1 MCYYFYMN
9 KDVIYIEPEDDI
21 TDIITKIENAKQKIV
36 ALVPPKKAGVFRS
49 VVNIKLITKAGATA
63 KKTIVLVTTDPSIM
77 KLAAATKLPVT
88 KDLQSAPS
96 IPDAEVDVD
105 TEAKEDVKNEDKE
118 KVAETKEDKEEEEKE
133 TNEDEEKD
141 EEEEPKASEELK
153 KKKATKKE
161 HKNKFFGWMIGHKK
175 TVAFSS
181 IGAILLVLL
190 MVWAFVIAP
199 AVTVTVGIRTTIN
212 NFSENVTFTTKLE
225 EEDSKEG
232 KFYLAEKKIESAEEV
247 EFEATGKKNVGEKA
261 SGNVIVFTYFPFN
274 IAGSTVVSTGTKF
287 TISGL
292 SFSAMENVNLIY
304 TGKGKE
310 GCDNKNNSAELAD
323 EGCRIS
329 ARVPV
334 VADAPGEN
342 YNIQPSASGW
352 SSSKIGIAVYSDKA
366 MSGGTNKEITI
377 VSRDDIDKAKSELTA
392 SNESENKEKLYDE
405 ISDTMMPID
414 SSFTQTTSEA
424 TSTPAVGEEVKD
436 GEKAKLKVTTT
447 ASILLVDKTKIEEFI
462 TEKAKLREDQRIYEM
477 RSPFIENFTKTN
489 DGYTGKLKTSYAAGP
504 KITDNDVIEIIKG
517 KGLGEAQHD
526 IHDIDGIS
534 DVRIDKSYP
543 WVTSIPNDVN
553 KITIILEVKE

>member
-1 MCYYFYMN
+1 MN

-49 VVNIKLITKAGATA
+49 VVNIKLITKAGTTA

-88 KDLQSAPS
+88 KDLQSAPAV
-96 IPDAEVDVD
+96 PDVDAEIE
-105 TEAKEDVKNEDKE
+105 TETKE
-118 KVAETKEDKEEEEKE
+118 KVKDKDVEDEGDDETDDDSEPEEKETEEEEKE
-133 TNEDEEKD
+133 S
-141 EEEEPKASEELK
+141 KASDEQK
-153 KKKATKKE
+153 KKKAEKKE
-161 HKNKFFGWMIGHKK
+161 HKNKLLGWVTNHKK
-175 TVAFSS
+175 VTIFSGLGV
-181 IGAILLVLL
+181 IVLILLL
-190 MVWAFVIAP
+190 VWAFVIAP
-199 AVTVTVGIRTTIN
+199 AVTVTVGIRTATN

-247 EFEATGKKNVGEKA
+247 EFEATGKKNIGEKA
-261 SGNVIVFTYFPFN
+261 SGNVVVFTYFPFN
-274 IAGSTVVSTGTKF
+274 IAGSTVVSAGTKF

-292 SFSAMENVNLIY
+292 SFTATENVNLVY
-304 TGKGKE
+304 TGNRKE

-323 EGCRIS
+323 EGCKVS

-334 VADAPGEN
+334 VADAPGES
-342 YNIQPSASGW
+342 YNIQKSASGW
-352 SSSKIGIAVYSDKA
+352 TSSKVGIAVYSDES
-366 MSGGTNKEITI
+366 MSGGTDKEITI
-377 VSRDDIDKAKSELTA
+377 VSQADIDKAKSELAT
-392 SNESENKEKLYDE
+392 SNESENKEKLYSE
-405 ISDTMMPID
+405 VGDTMMPID

-424 TSTPAVGEEVKD
+424 ASTPAVGEEVKD

-462 TEKAKLREDQRIYEM
+462 SEKAKLREDQKIYEM
-477 RSPFIENFTKTN
+477 RSPFIENFTKTD

-504 KITDNDVIEIIKG
+504 KITENDVIEIIKG

-543 WVTSIPNDVN
+543 WVTSIPNNVN

>member
-1 MCYYFYMN
+1 MN

-49 VVNIKLITKAGATA
+49 VVNIKLITKAGTTA

-88 KDLQSAPS
+88 KDLQSAPAV
-96 IPDAEVDVD
+96 PDVDAEIE
-105 TEAKEDVKNEDKE
+105 TETKE
-118 KVAETKEDKEEEEKE
+118 KVKDKDVEDEGDDETDDDSEPEEKETEEEKE
-133 TNEDEEKD
+133 S
-141 EEEEPKASEELK
+141 KASDEQK
-153 KKKATKKE
+153 KKKAEKKE
-161 HKNKFFGWMIGHKK
+161 HKNKLLGWVTNHKK
-175 TVAFSS
+175 VTIFSGLGV
-181 IGAILLVLL
+181 IVLILLL
-190 MVWAFVIAP
+190 VWAFVIAP
-199 AVTVTVGIRTTIN
+199 AVTVTVGIRTATN

-247 EFEATGKKNVGEKA
+247 EFEATGKKNIGEKA
-261 SGNVIVFTYFPFN
+261 SGNVVVFTYFPFN
-274 IAGSTVVSTGTKF
+274 IAGSTVVSAGTKF

-292 SFSAMENVNLIY
+292 SFTATENVNLVY
-304 TGKGKE
+304 TGNRKE

-323 EGCRIS
+323 EGCKVS

-334 VADAPGEN
+334 VADAPGES
-342 YNIQPSASGW
+342 YNIQKSASGW
-352 SSSKIGIAVYSDKA
+352 TSSKVGIAVYSDES
-366 MSGGTNKEITI
+366 MSGGTDKEITI
-377 VSRDDIDKAKSELTA
+377 VSQADIDKAKSELAT
-392 SNESENKEKLYDE
+392 SNESENKEKLYSE
-405 ISDTMMPID
+405 VGDTMMPID

-424 TSTPAVGEEVKD
+424 ASTPAVGEEVKD

-462 TEKAKLREDQRIYEM
+462 SEKAKLREDQKIYEM
-477 RSPFIENFTKTN
+477 RSPFIENFTKTD

-504 KITDNDVIEIIKG
+504 KITENDVIEIIKG

-543 WVTSIPNDVN
+543 WVTSIPNNVN

>member
-1 MCYYFYMN
+1 MN

-49 VVNIKLITKAGATA
+49 VVNIKLITKAGTTA

-88 KDLQSAPS
+88 KDLQSAPAV
-96 IPDAEVDVD
+96 PDVDAEIE
-105 TEAKEDVKNEDKE
+105 TETKE
-118 KVAETKEDKEEEEKE
+118 KVKDKDVEDEGDDETDDDIEPEEKETEEEKE
-133 TNEDEEKD
+133 S
-141 EEEEPKASEELK
+141 KASDEQK
-153 KKKATKKE
+153 KKKAEKKE
-161 HKNKFFGWMIGHKK
+161 HKNKLLGWVTNHKK
-175 TVAFSS
+175 VTIFSGLGV
-181 IGAILLVLL
+181 IVLILLL
-190 MVWAFVIAP
+190 VWAFVIAP
-199 AVTVTVGIRTTIN
+199 AVTVTVGIRTATN

-247 EFEATGKKNVGEKA
+247 EFEATGKKNIGEKA
-261 SGNVIVFTYFPFN
+261 SGNVVVFKYFPFN
-274 IAGSTVVSTGTKF
+274 IAGSTVVSAGTKF

-292 SFSAMENVNLIY
+292 SFTATENVNLVY
-304 TGKGKE
+304 TGNRKE

-323 EGCRIS
+323 EGCKVS

-334 VADAPGEN
+334 VADAPGES
-342 YNIQPSASGW
+342 YNIQKSASGW
-352 SSSKIGIAVYSDKA
+352 TSSKVGIAVYSDES
-366 MSGGTNKEITI
+366 MSGGTDKEITI
-377 VSRDDIDKAKSELTA
+377 VSQADIDKAKSELAT
-392 SNESENKEKLYDE
+392 SNESENKEKLYSE
-405 ISDTMMPID
+405 VGDTMMPID

-424 TSTPAVGEEVKD
+424 ASTPAVGEEVKD

-462 TEKAKLREDQRIYEM
+462 SEKAKLREDQKIYEM
-477 RSPFIENFTKTN
+477 RSPFIENFTKTD

-504 KITDNDVIEIIKG
+504 KITENDVIEIIKG

-543 WVTSIPNDVN
+543 WVTSIPNNVN

>member
-1 MCYYFYMN
+1 MN

-88 KDLQSAPS
+88 KDLQSAPAV
-96 IPDAEVDVD
+96 PDVDAEIE
-105 TEAKEDVKNEDKE
+105 TETKE
-118 KVAETKEDKEEEEKE
+118 KVKDKDVEDDGDDETDDGSEPEEKE
-133 TNEDEEKD
+133 TEEEKK
-141 EEEEPKASEELK
+141 ESKASDEQK
-153 KKKATKKE
+153 KKKAEKKE
-161 HKNKFFGWMIGHKK
+161 HKNKLLGWVTNHKK
-175 TVAFSS
+175 VTIFSGLGV
-181 IGAILLVLL
+181 IVLILLL
-190 MVWAFVIAP
+190 VWAFVIAP
-199 AVTVTVGIRTTIN
+199 AVTVTVGIRTATN

-247 EFEATGKKNVGEKA
+247 EFEATGKKNIGEKA
-261 SGNVIVFTYFPFN
+261 SGNVVVFTYFPLN
-274 IAGSTVVSTGTKF
+274 IAGSTVVSAGTKF

-292 SFSAMENVNLIY
+292 SFTATENVNLVY
-304 TGKGKE
+304 TGNRKE

-323 EGCRIS
+323 EGCKVS

-334 VADAPGEN
+334 VADAPGES
-342 YNIQPSASGW
+342 YNIQKSASGW
-352 SSSKIGIAVYSDKA
+352 TSSKVGIAVYSDES
-366 MSGGTNKEITI
+366 MSGGTDKEITI
-377 VSRDDIDKAKSELTA
+377 VSQADIDKAKSELVT
-392 SNESENKEKLYDE
+392 SNEGENKEKLYSE
-405 ISDTMMPID
+405 IGDTMMPID

-424 TSTPAVGEEVKD
+424 ASTPAVGEEVKD

-462 TEKAKLREDQRIYEM
+462 SEKAKLREDQKIYEM
-477 RSPFIENFTKTN
+477 RSPFIENFTKTD

-504 KITDNDVIEIIKG
+504 KITENDVIEIIKG

-543 WVTSIPNDVN
+543 WVTSIPNNVN

>member
-1 MCYYFYMN
+1 MN

-88 KDLQSAPS
+88 KDLQSAPAV
-96 IPDAEVDVD
+96 PDVDAEIE
-105 TEAKEDVKNEDKE
+105 TETKE
-118 KVAETKEDKEEEEKE
+118 KVKDKDVEDEGDDETDDDSEPEEKETEEEEKE
-133 TNEDEEKD
+133 S
-141 EEEEPKASEELK
+141 KASDEQK
-153 KKKATKKE
+153 KKKAEKKE
-161 HKNKFFGWMIGHKK
+161 HKNKLLGWVTNHKK
-175 TVAFSS
+175 VMIFSGLGV
-181 IGAILLVLL
+181 IVLILLL
-190 MVWAFVIAP
+190 VWAFVIAP
-199 AVTVTVGIRTTIN
+199 AVTVTVGIRTATN

-247 EFEATGKKNVGEKA
+247 EFEATGKKNIGEKA
-261 SGNVIVFTYFPFN
+261 SGNVVVFTYFPFN
-274 IAGSTVVSTGTKF
+274 IAGSTVVSAGTKF

-292 SFSAMENVNLIY
+292 SFTATENVNLVY
-304 TGKGKE
+304 TGNRKE

-323 EGCRIS
+323 EGCKVS

-334 VADAPGEN
+334 VADAPGES
-342 YNIQPSASGW
+342 YNIQKSASGW
-352 SSSKIGIAVYSDKA
+352 TSSKVGIAVYSDES
-366 MSGGTNKEITI
+366 MSGGTDKEITI
-377 VSRDDIDKAKSELTA
+377 VSQADIDKAKSELAT
-392 SNESENKEKLYDE
+392 SNESENKEKLYSE
-405 ISDTMMPID
+405 VGDTMMPID

-424 TSTPAVGEEVKD
+424 ASTPAVGEEVKD

-462 TEKAKLREDQRIYEM
+462 SEKAKLREDQKIYEM
-477 RSPFIENFTKTN
+477 RSPFIENFTKTD

-504 KITDNDVIEIIKG
+504 KITENDVIEIIKG

-534 DVRIDKSYP
+534 DVKIDKSYP
-543 WVTSIPNDVN
+543 WVTSIPNNVN

>member
-1 MCYYFYMN
+1 MN

-88 KDLQSAPS
+88 KDLQSAPAV
-96 IPDAEVDVD
+96 PDVDAEIE
-105 TEAKEDVKNEDKE
+105 TETKE
-118 KVAETKEDKEEEEKE
+118 KVKDKDVEDEGDDETDDDSEPEEKETEEEKE
-133 TNEDEEKD
+133 S
-141 EEEEPKASEELK
+141 KASDEQK
-153 KKKATKKE
+153 KKKAEKKE
-161 HKNKFFGWMIGHKK
+161 HKNKLLGWVTNHKK
-175 TVAFSS
+175 VTIFSGLGV
-181 IGAILLVLL
+181 IVLILLL
-190 MVWAFVIAP
+190 VWAFVIAP
-199 AVTVTVGIRTTIN
+199 TVTVTVGIRTATN

-247 EFEATGKKNVGEKA
+247 EFEATGKKNIGEKA
-261 SGNVIVFTYFPFN
+261 SGNVVVFTYFPLN
-274 IAGSTVVSTGTKF
+274 IAGSTVVSAGTKF

-292 SFSAMENVNLIY
+292 SFTATENVNLIY
-304 TGKGKE
+304 TGNRKE

-323 EGCRIS
+323 EGCKVS

-334 VADAPGEN
+334 VADAPGES
-342 YNIQPSASGW
+342 YNIQKSASGW
-352 SSSKIGIAVYSDKA
+352 TSSKVGIAVYSDES
-366 MSGGTNKEITI
+366 MSGGTDKEITI
-377 VSRDDIDKAKSELTA
+377 VSQADIDKAKSELAT
-392 SNESENKEKLYDE
+392 SNESENKEKLYSE
-405 ISDTMMPID
+405 VGDTMMPID

-424 TSTPAVGEEVKD
+424 ASTPAVGEEVKD

-462 TEKAKLREDQRIYEM
+462 SEKAKLREDQKIYEM
-477 RSPFIENFTKTN
+477 RSPFIENFTKTD

-504 KITDNDVIEIIKG
+504 KITENDVIEIIKG

-543 WVTSIPNDVN
+543 WVTSIPNNVN